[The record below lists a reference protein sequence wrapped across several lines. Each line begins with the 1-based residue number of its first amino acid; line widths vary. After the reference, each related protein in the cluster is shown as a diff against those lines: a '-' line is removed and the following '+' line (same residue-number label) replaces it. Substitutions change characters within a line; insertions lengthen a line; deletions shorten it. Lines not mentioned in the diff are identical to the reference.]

1 MPSSCNRLA
10 MMARLAGRIAL
21 VLGSVLIV
29 LLALELTL
37 RAWPTLLGHAFAN
50 GALSRYTSR
59 AGGIYYADRGL
70 RMSFM
75 IPNHSAT
82 MLANGYVWRHRTDA
96 LGFRNDTLHVPA
108 DIMLLGDS
116 IVYGHGVDFEH
127 TIGHALEQRSGL
139 RVVNLGRQGDCAF
152 QEAYLLTAY
161 RPVFKPS
168 VVVHVFSPNDIEDLH
183 ALLSDTAMRAFIAQP
198 VDRITFPPRT
208 DPAKLLAE
216 RERRLRQRSLITR
229 LDEDTYVMKA
239 LRWIPY
245 GYRQGQAAHAAAG
258 PGAYSAGVS
267 VDPTSLGWRYTE
279 HALFYMKHVA
289 DEGGARLLTTT
300 IVQGR
305 QREILRDIAVRAGI
319 TFIDA
324 APLFDGPSFL
334 PNDGHLSPH
343 GARVMAD
350 LIAAELE
357 RRRRGAQAIGIAEPG
372 RFVYW

>member
-1 MPSSCNRLA
+1 MLKPSFMWLLLVPGRDENPAGGDRRQGAPPVLPPMPSSCNRLA

-127 TIGHALEQRSGL
+127 T
-139 RVVNLGRQGDCAF
+139 
-152 QEAYLLTAY
+152 
-161 RPVFKPS
+161 
-168 VVVHVFSPNDIEDLH
+168 
-183 ALLSDTAMRAFIAQP
+183 
-198 VDRITFPPRT
+198 
-208 DPAKLLAE
+208 
-216 RERRLRQRSLITR
+216 
-229 LDEDTYVMKA
+229 
-239 LRWIPY
+239 
-245 GYRQGQAAHAAAG
+245 
-258 PGAYSAGVS
+258 
-267 VDPTSLGWRYTE
+267 
-279 HALFYMKHVA
+279 
-289 DEGGARLLTTT
+289 
-300 IVQGR
+300 
-305 QREILRDIAVRAGI
+305 
-319 TFIDA
+319 
-324 APLFDGPSFL
+324 
-334 PNDGHLSPH
+334 
-343 GARVMAD
+343 
-350 LIAAELE
+350 
-357 RRRRGAQAIGIAEPG
+357 
-372 RFVYW
+372 

>member
-1 MPSSCNRLA
+1 
-10 MMARLAGRIAL
+10 MMARVAGRIAL

-37 RAWPTLLGHAFAN
+37 RAWPTLLGHSFAN

-59 AGGIYYADRGL
+59 SGGIYYADRGL

-82 MLANGYVWRHRTDA
+82 MFANGYVWRHRTDA

-108 DIMLLGDS
+108 DVMLLGDS
-116 IVYGHGVDFEH
+116 VVYGHGVDFED
-127 TIGHALEQRSGL
+127 TIGYALEQRSGL

-161 RPVFKPS
+161 LPVFTPRF
-168 VVVHVFSPNDIEDLH
+168 VVHVFSPNDIEDLH
-183 ALLSDTAMRAFIAQP
+183 RLLSEAAMRAFIAQP
-198 VDRITFPPRT
+198 VDRITFPART
-208 DPAKLLAE
+208 DPDKLLAE
-216 RERRLRQRSLITR
+216 REERLRLRPLGTR
-229 LDEDTYVMKA
+229 LKEDLYVLKVPG
-239 LRWIPY
+239 WVQY
-245 GYRQGQAAHAAAG
+245 SYRNWRVARAAPLAQTG
-258 PGAYSAGVS
+258 EYSAGVS

-279 HALFYMKHVA
+279 HALSYMKHVA
-289 DEGGARLLTTT
+289 DRGGARLLTTT
-300 IVQGR
+300 VVQGR
-305 QREILRDIAVRAGI
+305 QRDILLGIASRAGI
-319 TFIDA
+319 VFIDA
-324 APLFDGPSFL
+324 SPLFAGPSFL
-334 PNDGHLSPH
+334 PSDGHLSPH

-357 RRRRGAQAIGIAEPG
+357 RRRQGPRAIGIAEPG